1 MANKILISLQSLIF
15 CFFEL
20 PVNRWASVGSVEEL
34 WQGLLS
40 SVSWRLHYLLWLNSC
55 CPSEWG
61 FFCPQLS
68 LCQGSGQWK
77 LWAQVRHLA
86 VFLARYW
93 KGILGTFFPML
104 FPPVLQL
111 LSPSMPQFTKYWAD
125 CHLSIYES
133 CVWNYVPKIGT
144 QTHMAGTLLYLITQ
158 SYTTRTWAWPKP
170 TVPGFRT

>member
-1 MANKILISLQSLIF
+1 MANKILIPLQSLIF

-34 WQGLLS
+34 WQGLLP

-86 VFLARYW
+86 VFLASYERGSSACFSHCFFLPSFNSSLHLYHCLQSIGQVIIIP
-93 KGILGTFFPML
+93 KGEKLKVFETVYQILELKPMWQGL
-104 FPPVLQL
+104 CC
-111 LSPSMPQFTKYWAD
+111 A
-125 CHLSIYES
+125 
-133 CVWNYVPKIGT
+133 
-144 QTHMAGTLLYLITQ
+144 
-158 SYTTRTWAWPKP
+158 
-170 TVPGFRT
+170 